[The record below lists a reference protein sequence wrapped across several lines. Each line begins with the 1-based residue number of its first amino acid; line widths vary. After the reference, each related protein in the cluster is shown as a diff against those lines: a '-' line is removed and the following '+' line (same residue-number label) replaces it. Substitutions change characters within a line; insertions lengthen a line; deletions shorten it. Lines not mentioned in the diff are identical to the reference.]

1 MSGHNKHTH
10 TNTQSQLSRRRKVH
24 EMHLY
29 KCEWV
34 CWCYWRH
41 LIGFIICVLT
51 REARVIRFMSFLTL
65 SLHFLFSFTQ
75 LTLSSFHSLPLT
87 GSGTHQYHLL
97 NILLLFFSLPCTGNC
112 VTGKP
117 SPSVI
122 WFIGNEKIDDT
133 YTVDHVTGSTV
144 NEVSI
149 SPSLLSQRL
158 LAQFNQL
165 QEKYIQERHSHS
177 SSSSAS
183 SSSSV
188 ESTVNKKASS
198 GDDILS
204 LINALPFLQITCQVY
219 LDAILFPSSPPMS
232 TSLRF
237 DTNCKW
243 AVSSVYSFVL
253 STSTRSSSSS
263 SFLSPLFSL
272 I

>member
-1 MSGHNKHTH
+1 
-10 TNTQSQLSRRRKVH
+10 
-24 EMHLY
+24 MHLY

-34 CWCYWRH
+34 CWRYWRH
-41 LIGFIICVLT
+41 LIGFIISLLT
-51 REARVIRFMSFLTL
+51 REKRVIRFMSFLTL

-75 LTLSSFHSLPLT
+75 LTLSSFHSQSVAVALT
-87 GSGTHQYHLL
+87 ASFTQYFASFTL
-97 NILLLFFSLPCTGNC
+97 FSLPSFTG

-133 YTVDHVTGSTV
+133 YTVDHATGSTV

-165 QEKYIQERHSHS
+165 QEKYIQERHPHS
-177 SSSSAS
+177 SSSSS
-183 SSSSV
+183 SSSSHS
-188 ESTVNKKASS
+188 STVNKKPLLTSSSGNSNS
-198 GDDILS
+198 GDDIFT
-204 LINALPFLQITCQVY
+204 LINALPFLQITCQVF
-219 LDAILFPSSPPMS
+219 LDAILFPTSPPMS

-243 AVSSVYSFVL
+243 AVSSVYSFLLYSL
-253 STSTRSSSSS
+253 SLLFSSS
-263 SFLSPLFSL
+263 SPLFSL